1 MKRFFCLTLVLLLAF
16 WLLPKALAEI
26 KPELKY
32 FFESYCGSCTPE
44 EDFIAS
50 FREMTGKNTSDY
62 DCKFYNI
69 RYENAREALDSAIAE
84 YNIPKEKQL
93 LPLLIVDG
101 EIYGGQDA
109 ISSFLPKD
117 TVSREDTTDSVIYYL
132 YVTACGSCAEAKKT
146 LDTIPAS
153 VSITRGTS
161 TFESKVEIIPVNIGE
176 DTSLALS
183 LFESYRVPEDKR
195 FAPIVFLRN
204 GYLSGSE
211 EIARE
216 LLSSINRGEA
226 VGNRIIA
233 RENQSLPPIRLWS
246 TFAAGLIGGLNP
258 CALSMVLL
266 FLSILIPLKKRA
278 GWYAFLFLLSKLVC
292 YLAIGTLL
300 TGIMRYLN
308 LDWLSLALK
317 IFLTVYSAVLIVLN
331 LWDAYA
337 AKREEYG
344 HIRNQLPARL
354 RKYTHKRIER
364 ITSSSKALIPAILLL
379 GILVAASEFL
389 CAGQVYLATLL
400 TSLQSGVD
408 SLRLFLLLAAYC
420 LAFLVPS
427 ALISILVI
435 RGKAVL
441 QLSDWVRR
449 RMAFIKLVTAL
460 FFIAVLLAVWLL

>member
-1 MKRFFCLTLVLLLAF
+1 MKRFFCITLVLLLVF
-16 WLLPKALAEI
+16 GCVPKAPAES
-26 KPELKY
+26 KPELQY

-44 EDFIAS
+44 EDFIAT
-50 FREMTGKNTSDY
+50 FRNLTGKSASDY

-69 RYENAREALDSAIAE
+69 RYENAKEALDSAIFKF
-84 YNIPKEKQL
+84 NIPKEKQL

-117 TVSREDTTDSVIYYL
+117 ILSREETYDSVIYYL

-146 LDTIPAS
+146 LDTLPAGVS
-153 VSITRGTS
+153 VTRGTY
-161 TFESKVEIIPVNIGE
+161 TFDSKVEIVSVNLGE
-176 DTSLALS
+176 DTAFALS
-183 LFESYRVPEDKR
+183 LFDSYRVPEDKR
-195 FAPIVFLRN
+195 FAPIVFLRSR
-204 GYLSGSE
+204 YLSGSE
-211 EIARE
+211 EIKRE
-216 LLSSINRGEA
+216 LLPSIRRGEA
-226 VGNRIIA
+226 VGNRIAA
-233 RENQSLPPIRLWS
+233 REEQSLPPLQLWS

-266 FLSILIPLKKRA
+266 FLSILIPLRKRA
-278 GWYAFLFLLSKLVC
+278 GRYAVLFLLSKFVC

-317 IFLTVYSAVLIVLN
+317 MFLTLYSAVLIALN

-337 AKREEYG
+337 AGREEYG

-354 RKYTHKRIER
+354 RKFTHKRIER
-364 ITSSSKALIPAILLL
+364 IASSSKALIPAILLL
-379 GILVAASEFL
+379 GILVASSEFL

-400 TSLQSGVD
+400 ASLQSGVD
-408 SLRLFLLLAAYC
+408 AFRLFLLLAAYC
-420 LAFLVPS
+420 LAFLIPS
-427 ALISILVI
+427 VLISILVI

-449 RMAFIKLVTAL
+449 RMVFIKLATAL

>member
-1 MKRFFCLTLVLLLAF
+1 MKRYFCLMLILLLAF
-16 WLLPKALAEI
+16 GLIPKALAES

-32 FFESYCGSCTPE
+32 FFENYCGSCTPE
-44 EDFIAS
+44 EDFIAA
-50 FREMTGKNTSDY
+50 FREMTGKNASDY
-62 DCKFYNI
+62 DCKFFNI
-69 RYENAREALDSAIAE
+69 SNENSREALNIAINE
-84 YNIPKEKQL
+84 YNIPKEKQF

-101 EIYGGQDA
+101 EIYSGQDA
-109 ISSFLPKD
+109 ISYELPKD
-117 TVSREDTTDSVIYYL
+117 TLNREDTADSVIYYL
-132 YVTACGSCAEAKKT
+132 YVTACASCAEAKKT
-146 LDTIPAS
+146 LDTLPAS
-153 VSITRGTS
+153 VSITRGTY
-161 TFESKVEIIPVNIGE
+161 TFESKLEIVPVNIGE
-176 DTSLALS
+176 DTALALS
-183 LFESYRVPEDKR
+183 LFESYKVPEDKR
-195 FAPIVFLRN
+195 FAPIVFLR
-204 GYLSGSE
+204 GRYLSGSE
-211 EIARE
+211 EIARD
-216 LLSSINRGEA
+216 LMSSINRGDA

-233 RENQSLPPIRLWS
+233 QEKQSLPPLRLWS
-246 TFAAGLIGGLNP
+246 TLAAGLIGGLNP

-266 FLSILIPLKKRA
+266 FLSILIPLKKKA
-278 GWYAFLFLLSKLVC
+278 GRYAFLFLSSKFVC
-292 YLAIGTLL
+292 YLAIGKLL

-317 IFLTVYSAVLIVLN
+317 IFLTVYAAVLIVLN

-344 HIRNQLPARL
+344 HIRNQLPARI
-354 RKYTHKRIER
+354 RRFTHKRIEG
-364 ITSSSKALIPAILLL
+364 IASSSKALIPAILLL

-408 SLRLFLLLAAYC
+408 SLRMFLLLITYC

-449 RMAFIKLVTAL
+449 RMTVIKLVTAL